1 MTAVLRLVPHC
12 AGLRNATSAVLPRLD
27 VERYL
32 VGCSAIGGVT
42 AQSYGL
48 LALVVERLGRKLA
61 WSKEFVSGD
70 GIESDGTA
78 TRVSW
83 RRNRY
88 AGVVGFWLDWRS
100 TVPPSGCL
108 VGG

>member
-1 MTAVLRLVPHC
+1 M
-12 AGLRNATSAVLPRLD
+12 
-27 VERYL
+27 
-32 VGCSAIGGVT
+32 
-42 AQSYGL
+42 
-48 LALVVERLGRKLA
+48 GRKLA